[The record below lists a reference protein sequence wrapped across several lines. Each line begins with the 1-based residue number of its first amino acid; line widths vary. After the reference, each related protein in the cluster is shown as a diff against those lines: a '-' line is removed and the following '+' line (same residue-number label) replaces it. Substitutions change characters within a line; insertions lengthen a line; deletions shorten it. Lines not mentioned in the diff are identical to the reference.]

1 MTGIPLKATAIGA
14 GILAVAGFAYFAL
27 AAASGD
33 GEWSVRMADEV
44 FVGARYGI
52 AVDGPASTAF
62 TIQATNGTLTAPVE
76 GRTNGDGRWA
86 TTMVLMEHSEEH
98 EAQGYVYLR
107 AADEYGNLRPVADK
121 KVWFRN
127 ALPPATPTPVPPPT
141 ATPPPTPV
149 PPPPTPV
156 PPPTAT
162 PPPTPVPTPTAIPTP
177 TPCPC
182 LPPPTPPAV
191 IYAPYPVSCE
201 QWETWRK
208 IAPVL
213 VLGLAAEA
221 RDTLDRHGLADKLNP
236 ANGGCK

>member
-1 MTGIPLKATAIGA
+1 MKNAKAGRKGYSNRNMFRTIGVVM
-14 GILAVAGFAYFAL
+14 VAAAAAACFAL
-27 AAASGD
+27 VVAASGD

-52 AVDGPASTAF
+52 AVDGPVRAAF
-62 TIQATNGTLTAPVE
+62 TIQSTNGTLTAPIE

-107 AADEYGNLRPVADK
+107 AADEYGNLHHVADK

-127 ALPPATPTPVPPPT
+127 SLPPATPTPVPPPT

-149 PPPPTPV
+149 P
-156 PPPTAT
+156 
-162 PPPTPVPTPTAIPTP
+162 TPTLVPTP

-201 QWETWRK
+201 QWEAWRK

-213 VLGLAAEA
+213 VLGLTAEA
-221 RDTLDRHGLADKLNP
+221 RDTLDRHGLAGKLNP
-236 ANGGCK
+236 EYGGC